1 MRPARL
7 AVLTVVVLALV
18 GLAAAW
24 GGRDEPEAAAI
35 DRAPVPAVRADGD
48 LPVTWYCAA
57 GTAAVPTRHFLY
69 LSNPD
74 GDATTAR
81 ITGYTA
87 AGATPP
93 RDVEVPPGGPLP
105 VDVGA
110 LVGDPTASVLVQS
123 PNPQLTVD
131 HQLVAEGYGDRA
143 ACVGSTSGEWHFPSL
158 STTRDAGARL
168 TLFNPFPGDAGVD
181 VEIGFDTGTR
191 VPTSVNGVVVPA
203 GTVKVID
210 LGQQGIAER
219 RDQFTAVVRSRSG
232 RVLAEVAQTWDGS
245 VGPEGLQLA
254 GGVPEPQERWAFA
267 GGFTGAGA
275 AERLVLENPGDARAN
290 VLVQVTPY
298 GGASAPPEPLEV
310 AVEPRRYAVVDL
322 SAESR
327 IPGVGYHSIEVES
340 DHPVVAART
349 SSLTGGP
356 DPSPDPAVLVRPALT
371 SGVAISN
378 GTPVLARTW
387 VVPSIDAGR
396 DPAPVVLVHNPGE
409 GIAKVTLTAVAAGA
423 ETELTGATDLEVAPG
438 DSVAVPLA
446 AAGAAPEITVRVS
459 ASEPVV
465 VERITVFDPD
475 DDLAFDLAV
484 PVHTAG
490 EPLRGLGG

>member
-7 AVLTVVVLALV
+7 GVLTVVVLALV

-24 GGRDEPEAAAI
+24 GGRSDPEPASIA
-35 DRAPVPAVRADGD
+35 RAPVPAVRADAD

-69 LSNPD
+69 LSNPA

-81 ITGYTA
+81 VTGYTA

-93 RDVEVPPGGPLP
+93 RDVEVPPGGPLG
-105 VDVGA
+105 VDVAA

-123 PNPQLTVD
+123 PDPQLTVD
-131 HQLVAEGYGDRA
+131 HQLVAEGYGDRT
-143 ACVGSTSGEWHFPSL
+143 ACVGSTSDEWLFPAL

-203 GTVKVID
+203 GTAKVID
-210 LGQQGIAER
+210 LGAEGIAER

-245 VGPEGLQLA
+245 AGPKGLQLA
-254 GGVPEPQERWAFA
+254 AGVPVAQERWAFA
-267 GGFTGAGA
+267 GGFSGAGA
-275 AERLVLENPGDARAN
+275 AERLVLQNPGDERAD

-298 GGASAPPEPLEV
+298 GGAAAPPEPLEV
-310 AVEPRRYAVVDL
+310 AVEARRYTIIDL

-349 SSLTGGP
+349 TALTGPP
-356 DPSPDPAVLVRPALT
+356 DPAPDPAVVVRPALT
-371 SGVAISN
+371 SGVAIST
-378 GTPVLARTW
+378 GSPVTAREWT
-387 VVPSIDAGR
+387 VPSIDAGR
-396 DPAPVVLVHNPGE
+396 NPAPVVLVHNPGD
-409 GIAKVTLTAVAAGA
+409 GIAKVTLTSVAAGA
-423 ETELTGATDLEVAPG
+423 EADLTGATDLEVAPG

-446 AAGAAPEITVRVS
+446 TAGAAPEITVRVRS
-459 ASEPVV
+459 SEPVV

-475 DDLAFDLAV
+475 DDLAFDPAL
-484 PVHTAG
+484 PVYTAG
-490 EPLRGLGG
+490 EPLRALGG